1 MTALFLVDYDDQKR
15 NWAAIE
21 ELKKQFVYKACGSIR
36 VLDSFE
42 IDL

>member
-21 ELKKQFVYKACGSIR
+21 ELKKQFVYKACG
-36 VLDSFE
+36 
-42 IDL
+42 